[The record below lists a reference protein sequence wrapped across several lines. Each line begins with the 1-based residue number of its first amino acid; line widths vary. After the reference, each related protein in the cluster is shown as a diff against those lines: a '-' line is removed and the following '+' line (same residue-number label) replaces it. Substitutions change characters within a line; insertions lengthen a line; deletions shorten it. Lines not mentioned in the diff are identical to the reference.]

1 MTGAFEPPLPNSADP
16 GVRAGCEGVVLQR
29 GGEEL
34 RLVKMGDRFTLSLHE
49 GATPQAIT
57 PSLAP
62 ESVMA
67 IPSGDLLEVRVEP
80 ERLEAAMEQARHA
93 EVVAFASH
101 VYQLENSPDTVVY
114 LTDEITVQFSPTVPM
129 EQIRAI
135 AATIGLEGIKPIEG
149 ITQAFVFQVTAQAR
163 ENPIKLANRLMRYPE
178 VLLAEPNIVLRSE
191 KLYRPQEEAYS
202 RQWYLSAQAAGTQ
215 VVRHA
220 DISVEAAWDITR
232 GERSVVVAVTD
243 DGFDLNHPDFQGI
256 GKVVAPRDLK
266 DKDTLPLPQGNENH
280 GTACAGVAVAE
291 ENRTGIVGVAPGCS
305 LLPIRTTGFLDDRAI
320 EDLFDWAVQRGAWV
334 ISCSWGASALYFSLS
349 LRQRAAI
356 TRAARQGRGGKG
368 CVVLFA
374 AGNANRPVNGTINER
389 GWAGNV
395 VRGNTN
401 WLNGFAVHPDVI
413 AVAATTSLGK
423 KAAYSNWGNAISVA
437 APSNNAPPGVWLPEA
452 GYVFTGPEIRTALPG
467 LGVVTSD
474 RIGASGY
481 EGGDLTS
488 TFGGT
493 SSACPVVAG
502 VAALI
507 LSINPFLTSQEVRQI
522 LQDTADKIVDTDAD
536 PQLGLQLGTYDANG
550 YSQWFGYGKVN
561 AARAVK
567 VARDRLPT
575 PLIPNQWVNLQNTS
589 PVNIPDFS
597 LRGITS
603 LIQVREPQLL
613 RDLRVTVE
621 VDHEYLGDLSI
632 QLQPPQGEPILL
644 QSRTLGQATQLQYTY
659 SVQTTP
665 LLRNLLGQS
674 ARGTWQLKLTDHA
687 PGHQGRLKRWQLSL
701 GV

>member
-1 MTGAFEPPLPNSADP
+1 MTGAFESPLPNSNSP
-16 GVRAGCEGVVLQR
+16 GVRTGREGLILQR

-34 RLVKMGDRFTLSLHE
+34 RLVKVDNRFTLSMRE
-49 GATPQAIT
+49 GSAPQSIT
-57 PSLAP
+57 PTLMP
-62 ESVMA
+62 EAVIP
-67 IPSGDLLEVRVEP
+67 IPSVDLLEVQVEP
-80 ERLEAAMEQARHA
+80 ERMDAAMEQARRSDA
-93 EVVAFASH
+93 VAFASH
-101 VYQLENSPDTVVY
+101 VYQLENSPETLVY
-114 LTDEITVQFSPTVPM
+114 LTDEITVQFAPQVSM
-129 EQIRAI
+129 DQIRAI
-135 AATIGLEGIKPIEG
+135 ASAVGLEGIKPLEG
-149 ITQAFVFQVTAQAR
+149 IAQAFVFQVTPQAQ
-163 ENPIKLANRLMRYPE
+163 ENPIKIANTLMRYAE

-191 KLYRPQEEAYS
+191 KLYRPQDEAYS
-202 RQWYLSAQAAGTQ
+202 RQWYLNAQASSQ
-215 VVRHA
+215 VARGS
-220 DISVEAAWDITR
+220 DISIEAAWDITR

-243 DGFDLNHPDFQGI
+243 DGFDLAHPDFQGP
-256 GKVVAPRDLK
+256 GKIVAPRDLK
-266 DKDTLPLPQGNENH
+266 EKDNLPMPQGNENH

-320 EDLFDWAVQRGAWV
+320 EDLFDWAVQKGAGV
-334 ISCSWGASALYFSLS
+334 ISCSWGASAVYFSLS

-356 TRAARQGRGGKG
+356 SRAARQGRGGKG
-368 CVVLFA
+368 CVVVFA
-374 AGNANRPVNGTINER
+374 AGNANRPVNGTVNER

-395 VRGNTN
+395 VRGETD

-413 AVAATTSLGK
+413 TVSATTSLGK

-437 APSNNAPPGVWLPEA
+437 APSNNAPPGVWLAET
-452 GYVFTGPEIRTALPG
+452 GYVFTGPEIRTGLPG

-474 RIGASGY
+474 RLGPSGY

-502 VAALI
+502 VAALV

-522 LQDTADKIVDTDAD
+522 LQDTADKLVDPDPD
-536 PQLGLQLGTYDANG
+536 PQLGNRLGAYDANG

-575 PLIPNQWVNLQNTS
+575 PLIPNRWVNLQNTTA
-589 PVNIPDFS
+589 VAIPDFN

-603 LIQVREPQLL
+603 LIQVTETQPL
-613 RDLRVTVE
+613 RDIRITVE
-621 VDHEYLGDLSI
+621 VNHEYLGDLSI
-632 QLQPPQGEPILL
+632 QLQSPQGNSILL

-659 SVQTTP
+659 SLQTTP
-665 LLRNLLGQS
+665 LLRSLLNQS
-674 ARGTWQLKLTDHA
+674 PRGPWQLKITDNA
-687 PGHQGRLKRWQLSL
+687 PGHTGTLRRWQLSL
-701 GV
+701 GL